1 MLKSVTIDELGDL
14 LERPILATLGTVR
27 KDGSILLSPVW
38 HEWTDGAFSVVIWA
52 GDIKARNIGR
62 NPRAAVLVA
71 EQAPPYRGI
80 EARGDATVEL
90 GLDLMPTVRRLAQRY
105 MGTEAGL
112 VYAESFADDELALVR
127 VAPHTL
133 RTWDLSKSD

>member
-1 MLKSVTIDELGDL
+1 MLKSVAIDDL
-14 LERPILATLGTVR
+14 AGVLESPILATLGTVR

-38 HEWTDGAFSVVIWA
+38 HEWTDGAFSIVIWA
-52 GDIKARNIGR
+52 GDIKARNIR
-62 NPRAAVLVA
+62 RDPRVTVLVA
-71 EQAPPYRGI
+71 EQTPPYRGV
-80 EARGDATVEL
+80 EVRGDATVEAR
-90 GLDLMPTVRRLAQRY
+90 LDLMPSVRRLAQRY